1 MEVAPSTH
9 ISYGDSQGFVPL
21 QKALDQAQTSPQ
33 PQATPVPE
41 VIQAPTAPLAPPRQI
56 IWPEPEYTAD
66 GRLAPELPEFTY
78 PSPYW
83 DRNVGPMGN
92 QRFNKNRR
100 PPPVTPK
107 DIYRLASAQDATSA
121 GMDSHYQQEDAS
133 QRNSANRFQQ
143 RVDEVWTEPQLQPQ
157 SIPIRAPVRSE
168 PKQDALQQ
176 MLNAPANSFSIQW
189 TVSTDPAA
197 IKRLQQR
204 YPLLNQATVV
214 RFKSLGEVWYLLLSG
229 IYPDSASAR
238 SMLNSHEYQAMV
250 RHLKPWMRPLA
261 GLKSLRLVAENG
273 EPIRSS
279 VQQSQGN
286 RQTVK
291 QPVLPQG
298 AYTIEWMASDNHR
311 QLQQMRN
318 RYVQLADAE
327 IVMVARR
334 QGMRYFL
341 IQGRFS
347 GFKAVE
353 NARLSPQFSSL
364 AHHFSPKPR
373 PMASLRHQ
381 TRLLS
386 QGTPAQSV
394 NPMAT
399 QSTLPKGVVDV
410 SVRENEDS
418 YRFYD
423 DMGY

>member
-1 MEVAPSTH
+1 MEVTPSTH
-9 ISYGDSQGFVPL
+9 ISHGDSQEFVPL

-33 PQATPVPE
+33 SQATSVSE
-41 VIQAPTAPLAPPRQI
+41 AIQAPTAPLVPPRQI
-56 IWPEPEYTAD
+56 IWTEPEYTAD

-92 QRFNKNRR
+92 QRFNKSRR

-107 DIYRLASAQDATSA
+107 DIYRLASAQDATDA
-121 GMDSHYQQEDAS
+121 GMDSHYQQENAS

-143 RVDEVWTEPQLQPQ
+143 RVDEVWIEPQLQPQ
-157 SIPIRAPVRSE
+157 SIPTRAPVRSE
-168 PKQDALQQ
+168 PRQDALQQ

-204 YPLLNQATVV
+204 YPVLNQATVV
-214 RFKSLGEVWYLLLSG
+214 RFRSLGEVWYLLLSG
-229 IYPDSASAR
+229 IYPDSASAQ
-238 SMLNSHEYQAMV
+238 SLLSSHEYQVMV

-279 VQQSQGN
+279 VQRSQGN
-286 RQTVK
+286 RQTIK

-298 AYTIEWMASDNHR
+298 AYTIEWMESDNHQ

-318 RYVQLADAE
+318 RYAQLADAE

-347 GFKAVE
+347 GFQAVE
-353 NARLSPQFSSL
+353 NALLAPQFSSL
-364 AHHFSPKPR
+364 AHHLSPKPR

-381 TRLLS
+381 TQLLS
-386 QGTPAQSV
+386 RGTPAQSV

-410 SVRENEDS
+410 SVRENENS

>member
-1 MEVAPSTH
+1 
-9 ISYGDSQGFVPL
+9 
-21 QKALDQAQTSPQ
+21 
-33 PQATPVPE
+33 
-41 VIQAPTAPLAPPRQI
+41 
-56 IWPEPEYTAD
+56 
-66 GRLAPELPEFTY
+66 
-78 PSPYW
+78 
-83 DRNVGPMGN
+83 MGN
-92 QRFNKNRR
+92 QRFNKGRR

-107 DIYRLASAQDATSA
+107 DIYRLASAQEPTAA
-121 GMDSHYQQEDAS
+121 GLDSHYQQEDAS

-143 RVDEVWTEPQLQPQ
+143 RVDKVWTEPQLQPQ

-168 PKQDALQQ
+168 PRPDALQQ
-176 MLNAPANSFSIQW
+176 MLSAPANSFSIQW

-204 YPLLNQATVV
+204 YPVLNQATVV
-214 RFKSLGEVWYLLLSG
+214 RFRSLGEVWYLLLSG

-279 VQQSQGN
+279 VQQSQGK

-298 AYTIEWMASDNHR
+298 AYTIEWMESDNHQ

-318 RYVQLADAE
+318 RYAQLADAE

-334 QGMRYFL
+334 QGTRYFL

-347 GFKAVE
+347 GFQAVE
-353 NARLSPQFSSL
+353 NALLAPQFSSL

-381 TRLLS
+381 TQLLS

-410 SVRENEDS
+410 SVRGNEDS
-418 YRFYD
+418 YGFYND
-423 DMGY
+423 TGY